1 MTDFFLYSTVYYFC
15 WKKKTCASREG
26 TQKKKRKKKAEL
38 LSSGFFYFFQHT
50 SRVCFRRLQKKKRGE
65 DIRSAVKSALFRCPA
80 FNDLLLYLFLSVLF
94 VYSFF
99 FLSLR
104 IAEQATNTNEKS
116 KNIFRN
122 TLTASTR
129 RSKKPWRKQERRVPN
144 RGCCEFQQ

>member
-1 MTDFFLYSTVYYFC
+1 MTDFFSLLHCVLFLLEKKNLRATRRNS
-15 WKKKTCASREG
+15 KKKKKSWTALVRIFFIFPTHFTCVFSLFAE
-26 TQKKKRKKKAEL
+26 KKW
-38 LSSGFFYFFQHT
+38 
-50 SRVCFRRLQKKKRGE
+50 GE